1 LAVKIVIIPP
11 YVFGYAVADKPSL
24 CVSLDHMHPFGQEH
38 RVYQQGGKQPAAADR
53 LTIRTATREAA
64 KGDEMARS
72 VILTVLLAAVVVACG
87 QVITITVPGGRA
99 PGATAVEGAPAV
111 VRGIGR
117 LEPVPEGYERLFTQ
131 TSYGFRPS
139 GPGEPV
145 RRGLKSERF
154 ELRLGDCDGS
164 DCAGGRA
171 RTEIREIV
179 SEAKAALNKDIWYG
193 YSFLNVNVGS
203 VTKATSPSA
212 VFGQWKM
219 DGDLPPVFRISQL
232 AAGESNFAACDPS
245 VCSPMGSTTDDV
257 VVELE
262 DMHIARGWGAAQNNG
277 AVCRLFNMQAMAG
290 KWVDLV
296 VNTNFATDSNGYL
309 RVWVN
314 GELRC
319 NYFGGLVSPQSFF
332 TNANVPTHRRGIFAA
347 STKRWGAQQTGSSVP
362 NMTVYYDEFL
372 VGKTRADVDT
382 RLREANS
389 AAAKD

>member
-1 LAVKIVIIPP
+1 
-11 YVFGYAVADKPSL
+11 
-24 CVSLDHMHPFGQEH
+24 
-38 RVYQQGGKQPAAADR
+38 
-53 LTIRTATREAA
+53 
-64 KGDEMARS
+64 MARPIFMT
-72 VILTVLLAAVVVACG
+72 ILLGAVLAACG
-87 QVITITVPGGRA
+87 QVITITMPGGPA
-99 PGATAVEGAPAV
+99 PSAAAVGGGTAV

-117 LEPVPEGYERLFTQ
+117 LEPVPEGYERLFTN

-164 DCAGGRA
+164 DCASNRA
-171 RTEIREIV
+171 RTEIREVV
-179 SEAKAALNKDIWYG
+179 SEAKAALNQDIWYG

-203 VTKATSPSA
+203 VIKATTPGA

-219 DGDLPPVFRISQL
+219 DGDLPPVFRITQQ
-232 AAGESNFAACDPS
+232 AAGEGNFAACDPS
-245 VCSPMGSTTDDV
+245 VCSPMGVTSDDV

-262 DMHIARGWGAAQNNG
+262 DMHVARQWGAAQNNG
-277 AVCRLFNMQAMAG
+277 AVCRLFNMQAAQG
-290 KWVDLV
+290 KWMDIV
-296 VNTNFATDSNGYL
+296 VNTNFATDTNGYL

-319 NYFGGLVSPQSFF
+319 NYFGGLVSPQRFF
-332 TNANVPTHRRGIFAA
+332 TSANIPTHRRGIFAA
-347 STKRWGAQQTGSSVP
+347 STKRWAAQQTGANVLS
-362 NMTVYYDEFL
+362 MTVYYDEFL

-382 RLREANS
+382 RLREASS